1 MINTM
6 KRIIK
11 VTSVGFKRCLP
22 SVLALS
28 LVLSATNVL
37 AGKLTDGRV
46 PHDAEKVCPIKVG
59 QSLPD
64 VNVQD
69 VNGKAIN
76 LKDLVSKKPTVM
88 IFYRGSWCPY
98 CNVHLGELKKMETEL
113 EALGYQIIAMSPD
126 LPKNLKE
133 SQDKHEMKYLLVSDS
148 KAEASKALG
157 LAFKVDADT
166 YKKYLGY
173 GINLEKASGE
183 KHHILPVPAALVL
196 DQEGLVHFSFASPN
210 YKVRIDNDV
219 LLSAAKAAVRK

>member
-1 MINTM
+1 M
-6 KRIIK
+6 KRILE
-11 VTSVGFKRCLP
+11 VTLVVLKKHFP

-28 LVLSATNVL
+28 LALSATNAL
-37 AGKLTDGRV
+37 AGKITDGSV
-46 PHDAEKVCPIKVG
+46 PQDAEKVCPIKVG
-59 QSLPD
+59 QNLPD

-69 VNGKAIN
+69 VNGKTIK

-98 CNVHLGELKKMETEL
+98 CNVHLGELKKMEGEL

-133 SQDKHEMKYLLVSDS
+133 SQSEHEMKYTLVSDS

-157 LAFKVDADT
+157 LAFEVDADT

-196 DQEGLVHFSFASPN
+196 DQDGLVHFSFVSPN
-210 YKVRIDNDV
+210 YKVRINNDV
-219 LLSAAKAAVRK
+219 LLSAAKAAVSK